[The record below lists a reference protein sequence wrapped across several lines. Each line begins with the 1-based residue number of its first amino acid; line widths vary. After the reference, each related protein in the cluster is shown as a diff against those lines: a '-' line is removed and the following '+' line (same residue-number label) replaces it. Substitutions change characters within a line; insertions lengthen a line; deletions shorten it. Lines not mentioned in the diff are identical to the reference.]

1 MELINNFSEI
11 FLSVWNKGILGVDI
25 FQILIGIGIFLLFL
39 VFRGLISK
47 LVIKKL
53 EIISKRTTNK
63 LDDTFVQSLV
73 GPARFLPI
81 VLGFFIASYYMTFSM
96 EGREVVDTINRTLI
110 TILIF
115 WVIHQII
122 EPVSYILSGL
132 DKLLTREL
140 IGWIIKSLKILI
152 FILGLAAVLELWGI
166 KIGPIIAG
174 LGLFGVAVALGAQDL
189 FKNLISGILVLVE
202 KRFKIGDW
210 IAVEGIIEGVVEK
223 IGFRSTTIRKFD
235 KSLAIIPNFQFAENA
250 VVNVSETSNWLI
262 SWIITLQ
269 YDTTVDQLKKIRD
282 EIENHINLSEDY
294 NTSIGV
300 AVRVDKFSDSSID
313 MYVRCF
319 TKTGSWNNW
328 LDVKER
334 LAIAIKEISQEYYYN
349 VFGITLTFC
358 IINVLILKIISL
370 IGLLKINFNIIFSLT
385 NPFYFLKIYSP
396 LNNEFSFELIYEMI
410 FLFFNQFNFNIIYS
424 FLLLTTFLLA
434 LKNIFFKSQN
444 ENYKNYLYI
453 VLFSLIVFFLISM
466 NNFRYNVSYNIY
478 ILPFL
483 FLSIGILLNTFKKKF
498 YSIMLISLL
507 IINFTLNIENYKK
520 YIYKPSNLD
529 FVCTNKSTRDFYY
542 HWARNFDEDFFKKIC
557 LNSNLLFK

>member
-1 MELINNFSEI
+1 MEIINNFSDI

-25 FQILIGIGIFLLFL
+25 FQILIGIGIFLIFL

-47 LVIKKL
+47 LIIKKL

-63 LDDTFVQSLV
+63 LDDTFVNALE

-81 VLGFFIASYYMTFSM
+81 VLGFFIASYYMTFSS
-96 EGREVVDTINRTLI
+96 EGREIVDTINRTLI

-122 EPVSYILSGL
+122 EPISYILSGL
-132 DKLLTREL
+132 DRLLTREL

-210 IAVEGIIEGVVEK
+210 ILVDGIIEGIVEK

-269 YDTTVDQLKKIRD
+269 YDTTVDQLKTIRN
-282 EIENHINLSEDY
+282 EIESYIKRSEDF
-294 NTSIGV
+294 NTDIGI
-300 AVRVDKFSDSSID
+300 AVRIDKFSDSSID
-313 MYVRCF
+313 ILVYCF
-319 TKTGSWNNW
+319 AATKSWGEW
-328 LDVKER
+328 LE
-334 LAIAIKEISQEYYYN
+334 IKENLAYEIKQIVETEKAGFAFPSA
-349 VFGITLTFC
+349 
-358 IINVLILKIISL
+358 S
-370 IGLLKINFNIIFSLT
+370 
-385 NPFYFLKIYSP
+385 IYHENSP
-396 LNNEFSFELIYEMI
+396 N
-410 FLFFNQFNFNIIYS
+410 
-424 FLLLTTFLLA
+424 
-434 LKNIFFKSQN
+434 
-444 ENYKNYLYI
+444 
-453 VLFSLIVFFLISM
+453 
-466 NNFRYNVSYNIY
+466 
-478 ILPFL
+478 
-483 FLSIGILLNTFKKKF
+483 
-498 YSIMLISLL
+498 
-507 IINFTLNIENYKK
+507 
-520 YIYKPSNLD
+520 
-529 FVCTNKSTRDFYY
+529 
-542 HWARNFDEDFFKKIC
+542 
-557 LNSNLLFK
+557 

>member
-1 MELINNFSEI
+1 MDIINNFSEI

-25 FQILIGIGIFLLFL
+25 FQILIGIGIFLVFL

-63 LDDTFVQSLV
+63 LDDTFVRSLE

-81 VLGFFIASYYMTFSM
+81 VLGFFIASYYMTFSA
-96 EGREVVDTINRTLI
+96 EGRDVVDTINRTLI

-140 IGWIIKSLKILI
+140 IGWIIKSLKVLI

-210 IAVEGIIEGVVEK
+210 IAVEGIIEGIVEK

-250 VVNVSETSNWLI
+250 VINVSETSNWLI

-269 YDTTVDQLKKIRD
+269 YDTTVDQLKTIRN
-282 EIENHINLSEDY
+282 EIEEYISKGKDFNPTVGI
-294 NTSIGV
+294 

-319 TKTGSWNNW
+319 TKTDSWNEW
-328 LDVKER
+328 LAVKEN
-334 LAIAIKEISQEYYYN
+334 LAIAIKQIVEKNKASFAFPSQ
-349 VFGITLTFC
+349 
-358 IINVLILKIISL
+358 S
-370 IGLLKINFNIIFSLT
+370 
-385 NPFYFLKIYSP
+385 IYV
-396 LNNEFSFELIYEMI
+396 E
-410 FLFFNQFNFNIIYS
+410 
-424 FLLLTTFLLA
+424 
-434 LKNIFFKSQN
+434 
-444 ENYKNYLYI
+444 
-453 VLFSLIVFFLISM
+453 
-466 NNFRYNVSYNIY
+466 
-478 ILPFL
+478 
-483 FLSIGILLNTFKKKF
+483 KK
-498 YSIMLISLL
+498 
-507 IINFTLNIENYKK
+507 
-520 YIYKPSNLD
+520 
-529 FVCTNKSTRDFYY
+529 
-542 HWARNFDEDFFKKIC
+542 
-557 LNSNLLFK
+557 